1 MMAFLRSCLHMA
13 FMVVTI
19 IPYAFA
25 VVGASLLGCK
35 SAVVYGVAQ
44 RWLSLNKNQFLELQS
59 FASSDTGEAM

>member
-35 SAVVYGVAQ
+35 SAVVYRSVG
-44 RWLSLNKNQFLELQS
+44 
-59 FASSDTGEAM
+59 